1 MTEKE
6 FEEFCREHG
15 ACNVDIDGEIEVSFA
30 LDLLGYYYTE
40 HPDGAIPRLRDVF
53 NQINRIHEITNNFN
67 KGAEYENGT
76 AFGNRHGITERSD

>member
-30 LDLLGYYYTE
+30 LDLLKDYYTE
-40 HPDGAIPRLRDVF
+40 HPDGAIPHLHDVF
-53 NQINRIHEITNNFN
+53 NQINRIHEIT
-67 KGAEYENGT
+67 
-76 AFGNRHGITERSD
+76 I